1 MASTNKKYFHDH
13 LVLLLLSIAAF
24 LTIAV
29 SIFIAVK
36 LGTGHSNTYI
46 VQCRDCSNPSA
57 INRFTSGGVGS
68 LLSFIAF
75 AIVVLASSTAISMR
89 VYKIHRQLALTVLGL
104 GVLLL
109 ILTVIVS
116 NALLMLR

>member
-1 MASTNKKYFHDH
+1 MATQKKYFHDH
-13 LVLLLLSIAAF
+13 LVLLLLSITAF

-29 SIFIAVK
+29 TIFILVK
-36 LGTGHSNTYI
+36 LGTGHSNGYI

-75 AIVVLASSTAISMR
+75 GMVVLATNTILSMR
-89 VYKIHRQLALTVLGL
+89 AYRIHRQLALVVLAL

-109 ILTVIVS
+109 ILTVVIS

>member
-1 MASTNKKYFHDH
+1 MATNKKYFHDH
-13 LVLLLLSIAAF
+13 LVLLLLSITAF

-29 SIFIAVK
+29 SIFIVVK
-36 LGTGHSNTYI
+36 LGTGHSNAYI

-75 AIVVLASSTAISMR
+75 AIVILISSTAISMR
-89 VYKIHRQLALTVLGL
+89 AYKIHRQLALTVLGL

>member
-1 MASTNKKYFHDH
+1 MATNKKYFHDH
-13 LVLLLLSIAAF
+13 FVLLLLSVAAF
-24 LTIAV
+24 LTLAASV
-29 SIFIAVK
+29 FIVIK
-36 LGTGHSNTYI
+36 LGTGHSNGYI
-46 VQCRDCSNPSA
+46 VQCRDCSNPNA

-75 AIVVLASSTAISMR
+75 AAVILISSTAISMR
-89 VYKIHRQLALTVLGL
+89 AYKVHRQLALTVLAL